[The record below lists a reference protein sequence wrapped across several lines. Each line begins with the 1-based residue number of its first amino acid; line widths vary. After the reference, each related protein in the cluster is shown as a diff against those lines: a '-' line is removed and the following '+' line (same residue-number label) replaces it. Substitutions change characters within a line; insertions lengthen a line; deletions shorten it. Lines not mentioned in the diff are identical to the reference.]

1 VRKRK
6 RYSSLE
12 HHVHLTEEFSF
23 LDDRL
28 ISDEHSAVEA
38 RDKVADELLATLQ
51 LLTTVVIRKQVV
63 EVYVNESL
71 EKLRYKF

>member
-1 VRKRK
+1 VRERK
-6 RYSSLE
+6 RYSSLK

-51 LLTTVVIRKQVV
+51 LLATVVIRKQVV

>member
-12 HHVHLTEEFSF
+12 HHVHLTKEFSF

-51 LLTTVVIRKQVV
+51 LLATVVIRKQVV